1 MTARARRPK
10 RLPAPRA
17 ALGALVL
24 ACAVAGCEGGHARR
38 AARVEPP
45 VEAPPDRPYDEG
57 SKATRARVDAAIAAL
72 PAVDGSAFADAVRTL
87 VAAGD
92 VAVPPLLDTL
102 AKGEPRARARAAYVL
117 GFLQDRRTVPALVAA
132 ATDDPDA
139 TVRSDAGAS
148 LLELGDPRG
157 FPPLVDALADADA
170 RRRVRAIDAL
180 AAATG
185 GTRLGY
191 EPDGPPDERAAAVL
205 RWRDFLAR
213 KRAELEDADAV
224 PTDVPAPDGARPGN
238 DAAPAGG
245 RAADGT
251 PADGTPAEGGDAT
264 PRRERPTRDGRDQ
277 RPKRP

>member
-1 MTARARRPK
+1 MTRGPRRRAG
-10 RLPAPRA
+10 LAVLA
-17 ALGALVL
+17 GGLVL
-24 ACAVAGCEGGHARR
+24 GLAACEGGRSRR
-38 AARVEPP
+38 ATPRTSPP
-45 VEAPPDRPYDEG
+45 PAPAEAPADRPFDEG
-57 SKATRARVDAAIAAL
+57 SKATRDRVDAAVARLA
-72 PAVDGSAFADAVRTL
+72 AVDGSAFADTVRVL
-87 VAAGD
+87 VASGD
-92 VAVPPLLDTL
+92 AAIPPLLETL

-157 FPPLVDALADADA
+157 FTPLVDALSDPDA

-191 EPDGPPDERAAAVL
+191 EADGPPDERAAAVL

-213 KRAELEDADAV
+213 KRAELEDGDAV
-224 PTDVPAPDGARPGN
+224 PTDVPAPDEL
-238 DAAPAGG
+238 
-245 RAADGT
+245 
-251 PADGTPAEGGDAT
+251 PADGLPADGLPANGATRGAAGGDA
-264 PRRERPTRDGRDQ
+264 PREKPVHDGRDQ